1 MPSSDQQSTATREPL
16 AGSSLPPSIPP
27 VFDEV
32 FQAQFAQLVAWRRDV
47 RRFRSDTV
55 KTQTIDALLDLMQLA
70 PSVGNSQPWRW
81 VNVESK
87 DAREKIREDFARC
100 NAEALASYDADRAIA
115 YARLKLEGLQVAPV
129 QFAVFC
135 DQSTNQG
142 ANLGRRTI
150 PLTLE
155 YSVAAMLATFWLAAR
170 SVGLGVGW
178 VSILNPAHVAKV
190 LQVPED
196 WKFMAYLCVGWPE
209 EEHIDPELVRYGWQ
223 DRTAAG
229 RAVITR

>member
-1 MPSSDQQSTATREPL
+1 MSAPT
-16 AGSSLPPSIPP
+16 PP
-27 VFDEV
+27 VFDEL

-55 KTQTIDALLDLMQLA
+55 KGETIDALLDLMQLA

-87 DAREKIREDFARC
+87 DARDRIREDFARC
-100 NAEALASYDADRAIA
+100 NAEALASYETDRAIA

-135 DQSTNQG
+135 DQSTDQG
-142 ANLGRRTI
+142 ANLGRRTM

-155 YSVAAMLATFWLAAR
+155 YSVAGMLATFWLTAR

-178 VSILNPAHVAKV
+178 VSILDPVHVAKV
-190 LQVPED
+190 LQVSED
-196 WKFMAYLCVGWPE
+196 WKFIAYLCVGWPQ
-209 EEHIDPELVRYGWQ
+209 EEHIDPELVRHGWQ

>member
-1 MPSSDQQSTATREPL
+1 MPSPDQQSTASREPL
-16 AGSSLPPSIPP
+16 AGSHLSTSSPP
-27 VFDEV
+27 VFDEL

-47 RRFRSDTV
+47 RRFRGDTV
-55 KTQTIDALLDLMQLA
+55 KAETIDALLDLVQLA

-87 DAREKIREDFARC
+87 DARDKIRADFARC
-100 NAEALASYDADRAIA
+100 NAEALASYEADRAIA

-135 DQSTNQG
+135 DQSTDQG
-142 ANLGRRTI
+142 ANLGRRTT

-178 VSILNPAHVAKV
+178 VSILEPAHVTKV

-209 EEHIDPELVRYGWQ
+209 EQHIDPELVRHGWQ
-223 DRTAAG
+223 NRTAAG
-229 RAVITR
+229 RTVITR